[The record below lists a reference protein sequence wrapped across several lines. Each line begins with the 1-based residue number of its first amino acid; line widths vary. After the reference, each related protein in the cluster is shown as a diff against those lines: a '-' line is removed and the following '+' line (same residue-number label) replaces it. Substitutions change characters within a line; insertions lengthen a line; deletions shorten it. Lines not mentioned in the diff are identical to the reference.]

1 MKFIAW
7 LLIGTI
13 VVVELVVLSI
23 VFLTMISCFRVFLEW
38 ILK

>member
-23 VFLTMISCFRVFLEW
+23 VFLIMISCFRVFLEW